1 MSWNFRVIKLNVMG
15 EDLYKLAEVYY
26 DDNNKPNAWS
36 EPFLEGLSVEEI
48 QEVLDRCIQGAAKP
62 VIDVVEMTEYKL
74 HEKRPE

>member
-26 DDNNKPNAWS
+26 DDIGKPNAWS

-48 QEVLDRCIQGAAKP
+48 QEVLDRCLQGAAKP